1 MPVAARTMTTTTAMT
16 TTIERGREH
25 MKSAFSRIGLAA
37 AVTAALAS
45 APAAQARVT
54 RIVIDTTSAIAGQ
67 PNYEQLTGRAFGE
80 LDPNDPHNALIT
92 DVRLAP
98 TTADGKLEYIASF
111 VLRKPKAEFMGQAS
125 GVMWHDVPNRGG
137 DVNFPSDSFAG
148 NDIQLLS
155 GWQGD
160 NAGGTAVPANA
171 GCLPPYVA
179 PCAPPVFVNHY
190 VKVPVLGGVTGRILG
205 RIVNRSG
212 TNAPLN
218 VQNNPLPY
226 FPANSAEQHR
236 GDAHGSP
243 QGGAHRGRDRG
254 RDHSQQR

>member
-37 AVTAALAS
+37 VVTAALAS
-45 APAAQARVT
+45 APSAQARVT
-54 RIVIDTTSAIAGQ
+54 RIVVDTTSAIAGQ

-92 DVRLAP
+92 DLRLAP
-98 TTADGKLEYIASF
+98 TNPGGKVEYIASF
-111 VLRKPKAEFMGQAS
+111 VLRKPKAEFS

-137 DVNFPSDSFAG
+137 DVNFPADSFAG
-148 NDIQLLS
+148 NDVQVLS

-160 NAGGTAVPANA
+160 NAGATALPANVK
-171 GCLPPYVA
+171 CLPPYVA
-179 PCAPPVFVNHY
+179 PCAAPVFLNHY
-190 VKVPVLGGVTGRILG
+190 VQLPALAGVSGQILA

-218 VQNNPLPY
+218 VQNSPVPY
-226 FPANSAEQHR
+226 FPANSA
-236 GDAHGSP
+236 DNT
-243 QGGAHRGRDRG
+243 GATLKVH
-254 RDHSQQR
+254 

>member
-37 AVTAALAS
+37 VVTAALAS
-45 APAAQARVT
+45 APSAQARVT
-54 RIVIDTTSAIAGQ
+54 RIVVDTTSAIAGQ

-98 TTADGKLEYIASF
+98 TSADGKLEYIASF

-137 DVNFPSDSFAG
+137 DVNFPSDSFGG
-148 NDIQLLS
+148 NDVQLLS

-179 PCAPPVFVNHY
+179 PCAAPVFVNHY
-190 VKVPVLGGVTGRILG
+190 VKVPVLAGGPRGGFPRLLQSNG
-205 RIVNRSG
+205 PK
-212 TNAPLN
+212 AP
-218 VQNNPLPY
+218 PY
-226 FPANSAEQHR
+226 RAEKPIAFFP
-236 GDAHGSP
+236 
-243 QGGAHRGRDRG
+243 GGFG
-254 RDHSQQR
+254 